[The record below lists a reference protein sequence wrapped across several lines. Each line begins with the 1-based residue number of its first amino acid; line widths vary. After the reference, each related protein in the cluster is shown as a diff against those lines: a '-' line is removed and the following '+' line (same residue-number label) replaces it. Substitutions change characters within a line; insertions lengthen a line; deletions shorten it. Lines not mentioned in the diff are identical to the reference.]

1 MRFLPGSHA
10 RAALALIGLGALGCS
25 STGSGAPARQGDGG
39 YQISCKAPLAD
50 CLKQAE
56 RTCRD
61 EGYTV
66 TAARDVRELLGA
78 ETGQSQVP
86 VQKSD
91 ATFYCGRLPT
101 ASERPMIELKRE
113 RPIEGTQPKTEPSA
127 APAPA
132 PGPAP
137 RACVPG
143 ATQTCIGP
151 GGCSGGQ
158 ACAEDGSHFQPC
170 DCGNPPP
177 PRP

>member
-1 MRFLPGSHA
+1 MPLLSA
-10 RAALALIGLGALGCS
+10 RLHLALALLVPGALGCS
-25 STGSGAPARQGDGG
+25 SHSGLPARQGDGG
-39 YQISCKAPLAD
+39 YQISCKSPLAD

-66 TAARDVRELLGA
+66 TAASDLHELLGA
-78 ETGQSQVP
+78 PTGQSQVP
-86 VQKSD
+86 VQKSE

-101 ASERPMIELKRE
+101 SAERPMIELKRE
-113 RPIEGTQPKTEPSA
+113 HPLESSA
-127 APAPA
+127 PRAEAPAPA
-132 PGPAP
+132 PAPSGPPP

-143 ATQTCIGP
+143 ATQACIGP

-158 ACAEDGSHFQPC
+158 ACDEDGSHFNPC